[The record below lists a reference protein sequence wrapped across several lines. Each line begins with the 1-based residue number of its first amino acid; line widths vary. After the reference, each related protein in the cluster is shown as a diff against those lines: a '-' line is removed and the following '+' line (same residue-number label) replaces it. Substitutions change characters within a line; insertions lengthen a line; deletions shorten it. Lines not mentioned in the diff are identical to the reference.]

1 MKNNYLESTWF
12 SARPITQFS
21 WAVFVL
27 GRQEIQIGNEH
38 EIMWTQQNLWLY
50 VNRAN
55 DYVGKSDGLLFKSVY
70 TVDG

>member
-1 MKNNYLESTWF
+1 M
-12 SARPITQFS
+12 
-21 WAVFVL
+21 FVL

-38 EIMWTQQNLWLY
+38 EIMWTTQQNLWLD